1 LSTISFRVYLDLN
14 KCETSP
20 NLINLYRLYLFLVL
34 ILVVVL
40 SKRLTLVVVVGGG
53 EVEKNFAK
61 FIKLR
66 SI

>member
-1 LSTISFRVYLDLN
+1 
-14 KCETSP
+14 
-20 NLINLYRLYLFLVL
+20 
-34 ILVVVL
+34 LVVVL